1 MEVFLIGLILM
12 NVVVLIFNF
21 GWCCKIA
28 DCNER
33 LDILVSRLTEYGY
46 KIERTIDDIDDIC
59 RCHEDDVRRI
69 KAEVIANAL
78 LGSNKEEWP

>member
-33 LDILVSRLTEYGY
+33 LDILVSRLKEYGY

-59 RCHEDDVRRI
+59 RCHEDDVQKI
-69 KAEVIANAL
+69 KAEIIAKAL
-78 LGSNKEEWP
+78 LGETDAE